1 MVNVDV
7 RLRSRKRA
15 TPLRILALSG
25 SLRQESFNTQLLRA
39 LPSVA
44 PCHMKFDIFDGLA
57 GLPHYNQDL
66 DVEDPPEPV
75 RRWRT
80 AIEEA
85 DGLLIATPEYNNSFP
100 GVVKN
105 AIDWASRP
113 VPSAA
118 LLGKS
123 VCVMVATPG
132 RNLGRN
138 CMADLSR
145 VLHDCHAHV
154 ISGPNLI
161 VNEANNRLQEVK
173 DETTGEN
180 TTTIVDPFVQR
191 IATAQL
197 HALAEAVEHDA
208 GRHAATALRAF
219 LTPPR

>member
-1 MVNVDV
+1 M
-7 RLRSRKRA
+7 
-15 TPLRILALSG
+15 RILALSG

-44 PCHMKFDIFDGLA
+44 PDNMEFDIFAGL
-57 GLPHYNQDL
+57 GDLPHYNQDL
-66 DVEDPPEPV
+66 DVEDAPEPV
-75 RRWRT
+75 QRLRT
-80 AIEEA
+80 AITAA
-85 DGLLIATPEYNNSFP
+85 DGFLIATPEYNNSIP

-113 VPSAA
+113 VSSSA

-145 VLHDCHAHV
+145 VLHECHAHV

-161 VNEANNRLQEVK
+161 VNEAGTRLQNVK
-173 DETTGEN
+173 DEATGEI
-180 TTTIVDPFVQR
+180 TTTFVDPFVQR
-191 IATAQL
+191 VAAAQL
-197 HALAEAVEHDA
+197 HSLAEAIEHDA
-208 GRHAATALRAF
+208 GRHAATPLRAF
-219 LTPPR
+219 LTPR